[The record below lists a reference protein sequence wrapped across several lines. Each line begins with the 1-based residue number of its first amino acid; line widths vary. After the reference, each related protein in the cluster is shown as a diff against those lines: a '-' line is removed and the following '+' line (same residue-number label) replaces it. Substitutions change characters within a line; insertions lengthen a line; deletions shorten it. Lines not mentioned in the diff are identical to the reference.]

1 MKDPNQLLA
10 ERFERALVSAFGPE
24 LAGTDPSL
32 RPSTHADAQANV
44 AMSLQK
50 RLAKKP
56 RDIATELLA
65 HLSVDDLCEKVEIAG
80 PGFLNV
86 TLRAEL
92 LGKLLEEAAASDRLG
107 LDRAESSETVV
118 IDYSAPNI
126 AKEMHV
132 GHLRSTIIGDCLA
145 RTLEM
150 LGHRVIRQNHLGD
163 WGTPFGML
171 IEHLVDQGA
180 DAATLDLGDLN
191 AFYKAARAKF
201 EGSPDFAE
209 RSRKRVVSLQAGD
222 PATLDLWRVLVAAS
236 HKYFGAVYAKLGVTL
251 KESDAAGESLYNDML
266 PELAKDLE
274 ERGLA
279 RVDDGALCFFVEGYK
294 NKAGDPLPLVVRK
307 QDGGYGYATTDL
319 AAVKYRTGKLGA
331 TRLIYVV
338 GSPQAQHLAMIYK
351 AAALSGWLAPPARA
365 EHVAFGSVLG
375 EDGKM
380 LKTRAG
386 DSVKLMDLLD
396 EADQRATA
404 LVRAKAEERGEKI
417 DEAEL
422 AAIGHAVGIAA
433 IKYADLSSDRIKDY
447 VFAWDRML
455 ATVGNTG
462 PYLQYA
468 HARCRSILRN
478 AGHDSAAPV
487 LGSIQIAAKEERA
500 LALGILSFGA
510 TIRDV
515 AASLE
520 PHRLTTYLYDL
531 SSRFSDFWTN
541 CPVLKAEEPTR
552 TSRLALTSLTA
563 RTLELGLGLL
573 GIEAPPRM

>member
-1 MKDPNQLLA
+1 
-10 ERFERALVSAFGPE
+10 
-24 LAGTDPSL
+24 
-32 RPSTHADAQANV
+32 
-44 AMSLQK
+44 
-50 RLAKKP
+50 
-56 RDIATELLA
+56 
-65 HLSVDDLCEKVEIAG
+65 
-80 PGFLNV
+80 
-86 TLRAEL
+86 
-92 LGKLLEEAAASDRLG
+92 
-107 LDRAESSETVV
+107 
-118 IDYSAPNI
+118 
-126 AKEMHV
+126 
-132 GHLRSTIIGDCLA
+132 
-145 RTLEM
+145 
-150 LGHRVIRQNHLGD
+150 
-163 WGTPFGML
+163 
-171 IEHLVDQGA
+171 
-180 DAATLDLGDLN
+180 
-191 AFYKAARAKF
+191 
-201 EGSPDFAE
+201 
-209 RSRKRVVSLQAGD
+209 
-222 PATLDLWRVLVAAS
+222 
-236 HKYFGAVYAKLGVTL
+236 
-251 KESDAAGESLYNDML
+251 ML

-319 AAVKYRTGKLGA
+319 AAVKYRTQKLGG
-331 TRLIYVV
+331 TRLVYVV

-351 AAALSGWLAPPARA
+351 AAALAGWLAPPARA

-404 LVRAKAEERGEKI
+404 LVRAKAEERGEQI

-487 LGSIQIAAKEERA
+487 LGAIQIAAKEERA
-500 LALGILSFGA
+500 LALGLLAFGA